1 MSNFLKIIQEATPTQ
16 RDTKPTGGFFKR
28 LAQGIE
34 SIERIGTGKWY
45 DKSSK
50 VAAPKKGR
58 VSQRDNVIKNVKPG
72 DVVALT
78 LSTDSDNVA
87 RVVRIIK
94 VRGDRLTVNDTRKK
108 KSSNYTILIKNIKD
122 INYFGA
128 KSR

>member
-1 MSNFLKIIQEATPTQ
+1 MSNFLKLIQEATPTQ
-16 RDTKPTGGFFKR
+16 HDTKPSGGFFKR
-28 LAQGIE
+28 LARGIE

-45 DKSSK
+45 GKSSK
-50 VAAPKKGR
+50 VAAPKKGK

-78 LSTDSDNVA
+78 LSADNDNVA

-108 KSSNYTILIKNIKD
+108 NSSNYTILIKNIKD
-122 INYFGA
+122 IDYFGT

>member
-1 MSNFLKIIQEATPTQ
+1 MQHT
-16 RDTKPTGGFFKR
+16 TKPSGGFFKR

-50 VAAPKKGR
+50 VAAPKKGK
-58 VSQRDNVIKNVKPG
+58 VSQRDSVIKNVKPG

-78 LSTDSDNVA
+78 LSADNDNVA

-94 VRGDRLTVNDTRKK
+94 VHGDRLIVNDTRKK
-108 KSSNYTILIKNIKD
+108 NSSNYTILIKNIKD
-122 INYFGA
+122 IDYFGT